1 MNDRE
6 LVKKII
12 NGDQNAF
19 KQLFEEYQHM
29 VFNISYRMSGSQ
41 EEAEDITQD
50 VFIKIFHAVGKFRGD
65 AKLSS
70 WIYRIAVNTC
80 LKRERRKKL
89 ENWIS
94 LDFLFQGKK
103 QFQPIANEKSPHQ
116 KVEISE
122 TEQIVQ
128 QAINQLPARQKTAL
142 ILHRYEYL
150 SYKEIAQVMEIS
162 LSAVESLL
170 HRAKDNLTK
179 KLLPMKKYL
188 R

>member
-6 LVKKII
+6 LVAKIK

-19 KQLFEEYQHM
+19 RQLFEQYQHL
-29 VFNISYRMSGSQ
+29 VFNISYRMSGNQ

-50 VFIKIFHAVGKFRGD
+50 VFIKIFHAIEKFRGD

-94 LDFLFQGKK
+94 LDFLFQDEGK
-103 QFQPIANEKSPHQ
+103 FQPQAPDKTPDQQIEILEK
-116 KVEISE
+116 
-122 TEQIVQ
+122 EQIVQ
-128 QAINQLPARQKTAL
+128 KAIHSLPERQKTAL
-142 ILHRYEYL
+142 ILHRYENL
-150 SYKEIAQVMEIS
+150 SYEEIATVMEIS

-179 KLLPMKKYL
+179 KLLPLKKYL